1 VTPELEGAW
10 VLEER
15 IQKAVSQHGFLVLS
29 VAPKHAL
36 RAEQELLRRFQMQ
49 RMSVESLLIGQMK
62 TLAEE
67 AGASWEVVLRS
78 DSAEPGSKDWRNLL
92 TLVRRAIPAVERA
105 LLQLEKTALVV
116 YAGLLSRYDE
126 LALLDRLRDATERQ
140 TDTPGFIVLL
150 PADQQT
156 DMPVVDCTP
165 LPVVLASQWARLTD
179 VWISNS
185 HRASQAVV

>member
-1 VTPELEGAW
+1 
-10 VLEER
+10 
-15 IQKAVSQHGFLVLS
+15 

-150 PADQQT
+150 PADQKT